1 MLKKYFGSLLAA
13 YGHNFAPKLFE
24 VMKSGYNMGYFRR
37 DCVAGLTVAVIS
49 IPLAMA
55 LAIAS
60 GVNPAQGLYT
70 AIVAGFFIALLGG
83 SPFSNR
89 RADRSPLWWLF
100 SALSRATAIRD
111 WL

>member
-60 GVNPAQGLYT
+60 GVNPARDYIRQSLPVSLLPFW
-70 AIVAGFFIALLGG
+70 AAAVFKSAGR
-83 SPFSNR
+83 PE
-89 RADRSPLWWLF
+89 PLWWLF